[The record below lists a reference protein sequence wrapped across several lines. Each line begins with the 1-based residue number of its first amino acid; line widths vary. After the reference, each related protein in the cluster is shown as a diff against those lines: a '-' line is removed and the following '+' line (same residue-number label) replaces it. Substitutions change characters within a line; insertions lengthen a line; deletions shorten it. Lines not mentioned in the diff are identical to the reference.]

1 MLVVL
6 ASKWDEQAAELDRSC
21 DDVRLLTP
29 HDLSVEGW
37 VFRPSFPES
46 GVMVA
51 DGECIPTK
59 EITGVFTRLPCVMP
73 HELLRMVPE
82 ERDYAAAEMHAFL
95 VAWLSTLRCPVVN
108 RPTPGHLAG
117 PAWGRER
124 WISEAAKQGIPVVEF
139 DRDSASDS
147 PLCAP
152 DSVITVVGKDIFGA
166 NDPSLGAYATQ
177 LANIAKVTALTVY
190 FEKANVQFA
199 SCSIDLGNEAVKRA
213 LFSHFGM
220 RCSEHDD
227 TVVGVAR

>member
-1 MLVVL
+1 MLLVL
-6 ASKWDEQAAELDRSC
+6 ASKWDEQAAELDRCSG
-21 DDVRLLTP
+21 DVRLLTP
-29 HDLSVEGW
+29 DDLSVDGW
-37 VFRPSFPES
+37 VFRASFPEC

-73 HELLRMVPE
+73 HELLRMVSE

-139 DRDSASDS
+139 DRDSAVDAH
-147 PLCAP
+147 LCGP
-152 DSVITVVGKDIFGA
+152 DSVITVVGKEIFGT
-166 NDPSLGAYATQ
+166 NDPTLGAYATE
-177 LANIAKVTALTVY
+177 LANIADVSALTVY
-190 FEKANVQFA
+190 FEKGNVQFA
-199 SCSIDLGNEAVKRA
+199 SCSIDLSNVAVKQA
-213 LFSHFGM
+213 LFSLFGL
-220 RCSEHDD
+220 RCSES
-227 TVVGVAR
+227 